1 LPPAARTAVIVDDSP
16 DARELVELCLGR
28 RGWRVIPLES
38 AFGLSAVL
46 NAERPDIV
54 LVDVNMPAVGGDK
67 VVETL
72 RRGNFQHLHRCPLVL
87 YSGLSESRLAL
98 LAQMSGAA
106 GWIRKDVAS
115 DELARRVDELARE
128 ARVRT

>member
-1 LPPAARTAVIVDDSP
+1 VIVDDSP
-16 DARELVELCLGR
+16 DSRELVELCLGR
-28 RGWRVIPLES
+28 RGWRVIGLES
-38 AFGLSAVL
+38 AFGLSAVM

-54 LVDVNMPAVGGDK
+54 LVDVTMPAVGGEK

-87 YSGLSESRLAL
+87 YSGIPENRLAV

-106 GWIRKDVAS
+106 GWIRKDIAA
-115 DELARRVDELARE
+115 DELARRVDELSRLRSAADR
-128 ARVRT
+128 